1 MVRETLSDPF
11 DGQLGRRNDGAQAFE
26 VALAFGPPQPEV
38 AGFLKRL
45 QFHAGVS
52 LQPEARRLQNG
63 GNRRA
68 NDVLT
73 VFVEISMP
81 ARRNFGN
88 AIAAVPIEDDLEHD
102 GSGEATAALSW

>member
-1 MVRETLSDPF
+1 MVRETPRDPF
-11 DGQLGRRNDGAQAFE
+11 DGQLGRRKDGAQAFE
-26 VALAFGPPQPEV
+26 VALALGPLQPEV

-45 QFHAGVS
+45 QLHAGVS

-73 VFVEISMP
+73 VFVEIGMS

-88 AIAAVPIEDDLEHD
+88 AIAVVPIEDDLEHD
-102 GSGEATAALSW
+102 G